1 MRRKVW
7 VSGPVIDIGLGPP
20 DSQAASEPLQA
31 IIDTG
36 ASAICMDSR
45 VPKRLG
51 LLSVNRKPMQM
62 ADGSEVAA
70 TSYLARMRIEDLDFN
85 ELVEIYGVP
94 MSQPSRRVLLGR
106 AFLRSYI
113 VTYNGL
119 EERFYY
125 ERSQP
130 SLQGGYEE
138 FDG

>member
-1 MRRKVW
+1 
-7 VSGPVIDIGLGPP
+7 
-20 DSQAASEPLQA
+20 
-31 IIDTG
+31 
-36 ASAICMDSR
+36 MDSR

-51 LLSVNRKPMQM
+51 LFSVNRKPMQM
-62 ADGSEVAA
+62 ADGSEVMA
-70 TSYLARMRIEDLDFN
+70 TSYLARMSVEDLDFD

-94 MSQPSRRVLLGR
+94 MAQPSRRVLLGR

-130 SLQGGYEE
+130 SLQGGYED

>member
-7 VSGPVIDIGLGPP
+7 VSGPVIDIELGPP
-20 DSQAASEPLQA
+20 GSQAASETLQA

-36 ASAICMDSR
+36 ASAICTDSR
-45 VPKRLG
+45 VPRRLG
-51 LLSVNRKPMQM
+51 LLPVNRKPMQ
-62 ADGSEVAA
+62 
-70 TSYLARMRIEDLDFN
+70 IEDLDFN

-106 AFLRSYI
+106 AFLRSFI

-125 ERSQP
+125 ERSRPQ
-130 SLQGGYEE
+130 LHGGYEE